1 MAEDAIKETVN
12 AKPQKK
18 AKDKK
23 PKKSSGFGKFFRDLK
38 GEFKKIVWPS
48 KKQIVNNTIVVIVAI
63 IVIGVFIWAIDLG
76 LAALV
81 KLFLGNA

>member
-1 MAEDAIKETVN
+1 MAEDAIKSTLN
-12 AKPQKK
+12 GSSNKK
-18 AKDKK
+18 QKDKK
-23 PKKSSGFGKFFRDLK
+23 PKGENRAAKFFRDLR

-48 KKQIVNNTIVVIVAI
+48 KKQVINNTIVVIAAV
-63 IVIGVFIWAIDLG
+63 IVVGVFIWAIDLG